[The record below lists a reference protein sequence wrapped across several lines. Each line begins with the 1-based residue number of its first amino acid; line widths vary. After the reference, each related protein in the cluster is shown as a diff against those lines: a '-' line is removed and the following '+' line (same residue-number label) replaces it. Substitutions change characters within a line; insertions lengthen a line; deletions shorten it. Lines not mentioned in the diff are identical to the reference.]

1 MKNLY
6 LVFKTDI
13 NESLRSKWFLV
24 YTLVFGGIVALF
36 FITGITESRIHGF
49 SGLSRLLLIFIEI
62 CIVIIPIFIL
72 INTVRTIAGERD
84 SNILEYMLSFPISL
98 KEYFFGKFFGKLFTV
113 TLPIIGALI
122 LALVWSLFKS
132 IDVPWAIFLYYMG
145 LIIAINVCFLGI
157 SFFIS
162 SLVKTQEVALGIAFF
177 VWLILLALIDLLLIG
192 FLIKTT
198 ASPELVYSIALINP
212 LQVFRIGAI
221 ALFDTEL
228 SVIGPASYFI
238 LDEFGKGLISVYCIV
253 YPAIVGFVFS
263 FFGYLIFRK
272 KDLV

>member
-1 MKNLY
+1 MRNLF
-6 LVFKTDI
+6 LVFKTDMS
-13 NESLRSKWFLV
+13 EALRSKWFLV
-24 YTLVFGGIVALF
+24 YSLVFGGIIALF
-36 FITGITESRIHGF
+36 FITGITESRIQGF

-62 CIVIIPIFIL
+62 CIVIVPIFIL

-98 KEYFFGKFFGKLFTV
+98 KEYFFGKLLGKLFSV

-122 LALVWSLFKS
+122 LALFWSLFKGAT
-132 IDVPWAIFLYYMG
+132 IPWGIFFYYMA
-145 LIIAINVCFLGI
+145 LIVSINICFLGL

-162 SLVKTQEVALGIAFF
+162 SIVKTQEVALGIAFF
-177 VWLILLALIDLLLIG
+177 VWLFLLALIDLLLIG

-198 ASPELVYSIALINP
+198 ASPELVYSIALANP

-221 ALFDTEL
+221 ALFDPEL

-238 LDEFGKGLISVYCIV
+238 LDEFGKELISIYCLV
-253 YPAIVGFVFS
+253 YPAVIGMLFS
-263 FFGYLIFRK
+263 IFGYLIFKR

>member
-6 LVFKTDI
+6 LVFKIDLK
-13 NESLRSKWFLV
+13 EALRSKWFLV
-24 YTLVFGGIVALF
+24 YTLIFGGIIALF
-36 FITGITESRIHGF
+36 FITGITESRIQGF

-62 CIVIIPIFIL
+62 CIVIVPIFIL

-98 KEYFFGKFFGKLFTV
+98 KEYFFGKFLGKLLAV
-113 TLPIIGALI
+113 TLPIIGALA
-122 LALVWSLFKS
+122 LALIWSSFKS
-132 IDVPWAIFLYYMG
+132 VDIPWGVFFYYMG
-145 LIIAINVCFLGI
+145 LIVAMNVCFLGL

-162 SLVKTQEVALGIAFF
+162 SLVKSQEIALGVAFF
-177 VWLILLALIDLLLIG
+177 VWLFLLALIDLLLIG
-192 FLIKTT
+192 FLIKTSIT
-198 ASPELVYSIALINP
+198 PEVIYAIALANP

-221 ALFDTEL
+221 SLFDSEF

-238 LDEFGKGLISVYCIV
+238 LDEFGRGLISLYCLI
-253 YPAIVGFVFS
+253 YPVILGLIFS
-263 FFGYLIFRK
+263 VCGYLIFRK